1 MITDAFS
8 HDTDTLPR
16 KHFLFS
22 KPSWRLLKDVF
33 SVTIFHLTRHFQ
45 DDFQASSRRVYK
57 TSSKDVIKTFSRRLQ
72 NVFARHLQVVFKT
85 CSRRICKT
93 SSSRRLQGVFK
104 TSSRRRLGIMSWRRL
119 ERQKKVALKT
129 SSRRL
134 QDVFSTSSSKW
145 MFAGL
150 KVVSRV
156 EWPGNFWMFWSYS
169 LLKKADYPIS
179 VFV

>member
-8 HDTDTLPR
+8 DDTDTLPN

-22 KPSWRLLKDVF
+22 KTSWRLLEDVF
-33 SVTIFHLTRHFQ
+33 SVKIFHLTRHPQ
-45 DDFQASSRRVYK
+45 GDFKTSSRCVYK
-57 TSSKDVIKTFSRRLQ
+57 SSSKDVIKTSSRRLQ
-72 NVFARHLQVVFKT
+72 NVFARRLQVVFKT
-85 CSRRICKT
+85 CSRHICKT
-93 SSSRRLQGVFK
+93 SSSRRLQEVFK
-104 TSSRRRLGIMSWRRL
+104 TSSRRRLANMSLRRL

-134 QDVFSTSSSKW
+134 QDVFSTSSSNR

-150 KVVSRV
+150 KEASRI
-156 EWPGNFWMFWSYS
+156 EWPGSFWMFWSYS
-169 LLKKADYPIS
+169 LLKKANYPMS